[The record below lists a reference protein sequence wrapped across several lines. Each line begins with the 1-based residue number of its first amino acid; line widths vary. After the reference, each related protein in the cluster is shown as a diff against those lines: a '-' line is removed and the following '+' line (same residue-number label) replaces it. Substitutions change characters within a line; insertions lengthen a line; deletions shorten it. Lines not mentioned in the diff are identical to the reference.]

1 MGGASVGKTSLLSV
15 YLKGIFP
22 EKILPTIGVEFSSK
36 EITLSDNSK
45 IKFQIFDTAGQEK
58 YRSIVSNYCRKAL
71 GCFLVFDIT
80 NKNTFEQCKNFLFD
94 VKQIAEPDC
103 VFFLVGNKIDLNEQ
117 REVEKDDAMKF
128 ATSNEMYYIETSAK
142 TNYKVNDAF
151 QKLFEC
157 NILFFFNLFFYFYF
171 FILVVA
177 EENKKKVNFDSND
190 EYVHISQ
197 RKNVQ
202 INEDNS
208 VCC

>member
-22 EKILPTIGVEFSSK
+22 EKILPTIGVEFAVK

-157 NILFFFNLFFYFYF
+157 NILFFFNFFFTFISLF
-171 FILVVA
+171 
-177 EENKKKVNFDSND
+177 
-190 EYVHISQ
+190 
-197 RKNVQ
+197 
-202 INEDNS
+202 
-208 VCC
+208 